1 MPARGVVIWHRPTCS
16 KSRGA
21 LALLREAGLEPRI
34 VDYVAQPPTLAEL
47 RQAIAGAGLT
57 VRDALRKGEP
67 EYAALGLGD
76 PALDDD
82 ALLQAMVAHPRLI
95 ERPFVFTAKGVRLC
109 RPPERV
115 REIL

>member
-1 MPARGVVIWHRPTCS
+1 MREVVIWHRPTCS
-16 KSRGA
+16 KSRSA
-21 LALLREAGLEPRI
+21 LALLREAGIAPRI
-34 VDYVAQPPTLAEL
+34 VDYVAQPPTVAEL
-47 RQAIAGAGLT
+47 RQAIARAGLR
-57 VRDALRKGEP
+57 VREALRKGEP

-82 ALLQAMVAHPRLI
+82 ALLRAMAAHPRLI
-95 ERPFVFTAKGVRLC
+95 ERPFVFTPKGVRLC

>member
-1 MPARGVVIWHRPTCS
+1 MREVVIWHRPTCS
-16 KSRGA
+16 KSRSA
-21 LALLREAGLEPRI
+21 LALLREAGIEPRV
-34 VDYVAQPPTLAEL
+34 VDYVAQPPALAEL
-47 RQAIAGAGLT
+47 RQAIARAGLA